1 MEQIDD
7 EDTEGCARIEAGEM
21 RELPFG
27 VEGKFKEYR
36 KLKVFIPV
44 IDNGMGLVTAN
55 YAVALYAAI
64 NQWSVME
71 MEKGRIIEV
80 DIRRVSGSH
89 ADRSMNVATA
99 DFLAS
104 DADEMLIIDTDIV
117 VNGQQLFWLFEHDLP
132 LVYGAYS
139 KKQVQEELC
148 LCRCARPDEPNPDA
162 IGGKP
167 PHDSLYEVRRAGRG
181 FMRVRRDFFEALW
194 EHFGNDEMQEYLN
207 HGRVEKNFWKSG
219 AVMGC
224 FTNTGNMEW
233 LSEDWMLCEFARYLG
248 TPIWMDKRIY
258 AQHEGFAQYP
268 LTVSPEALARM
279 LTKFTPAEV
288 SEARAKANQ
297 WMKLEPPKKWQ
308 SIFGWFSEEDAEIFK
323 VFAEKI
329 PNNEIVAEVGSFL
342 GRSTAALATAA
353 KAQNKTF
360 TICAVDTFKGTIS
373 EGKAHADIVKAHG
386 GSLRD
391 AFAKNMDEM
400 GVDVIIHEQDSVSA
414 AETFPSNTLDAV
426 FIDGEHTYKAVY
438 QDLVAWYRALKPG
451 GIIAGHDYDY
461 PEVKEAVMEF
471 LGPNVQQIGRC
482 WLTYKDE

>member
-1 MEQIDD
+1 MQD
-7 EDTEGCARIEAGEM
+7 EKQLEEDLAAVDFTQAAQKIAA
-21 RELPFG
+21 
-27 VEGKFKEYR
+27 YR

-55 YAVALYAAI
+55 YAVALYAAL
-64 NQWSVME
+64 NQWCMME
-71 MEKGRIIEV
+71 LENGRIIEV

-117 VNGQQLFWLFEHDLP
+117 VNGQQLAWLFEHDLA

-162 IGGKP
+162 IGGNP

-181 FMRVRRDFFEALW
+181 FMRVRRDFFEAI
-194 EHFGNDEMQEYLN
+194 ERFASKYYN
-207 HGRVEKNFWKSG
+207 HGRMEKDYWQSG
-219 AVMGC
+219 VTTGE
-224 FTNTGNMEW
+224 FTNSGKQEW
-233 LSEDWMLCEFARYLG
+233 LSEDWMLCEFARDCG
-248 TPIWMDKRIY
+248 IPIWMDKRIY

-297 WMKLEPPKKWQ
+297 WIQLEPPKKWQ
-308 SIFGWFSEEDAEIFK
+308 SIYGWFSEEDAEVFK
-323 VFAEKI
+323 IFAEALPKYAMI
-329 PNNEIVAEVGSFL
+329 AEVGSFL

-353 KAQNKTF
+353 GAQNKTF
-360 TICAVDTFKGTIS
+360 IICPVDTFKGTIS
-373 EGKAHADIVKAHG
+373 EGNAHSDIVKAHG
-386 GSLRD
+386 GSLRG
-391 AFAKNMDEM
+391 AFEKNMKEH
-400 GVDVIIHEQDSVSA
+400 GVEVIIHEMDSDSA
-414 AETFPSNTLDAV
+414 AQSFPSNSLDAV

-438 QDLVAWYRALKPG
+438 QDLVAWHRALKPG

-461 PEVKEAVMEF
+461 PEVKEAVLEF